1 MDRARRRR
9 GQALKISGGEGVLY
23 EPARHETLVPL
34 RWDESVVRQTI
45 ERIVADTEARFSE
58 ERYWP
63 LHPLDAH
70 GAHEPG
76 QFETR
81 LYDGAGGVIWALR
94 YLEDVGACALS
105 RRYVDLL
112 ERLSVDNRR
121 ALGARFEESRA
132 SFLVGDTPIEMMA
145 FGEAP
150 TAERASLLADLIAG
164 NIDHPAR
171 ELMLGSPGTLLAA
184 LFLHE
189 RTGHERWSDLFR
201 RTARTLWEE
210 LEWSEEH
217 RCAHW
222 TQRLFGGTST
232 YLDAVHGF
240 VATALPLIRG
250 RHLLGDD
257 TWRRWER
264 TIVDTVARTADRRGA
279 HANWRPELKDVRPGQ
294 KKLVQFCHGAPG
306 FIVCLAG
313 LPGTALD
320 DVLVAGGE
328 LVWSAGPLAKGSN
341 LCHGTGGNGYSFL
354 KLYRRTR
361 DSRWLTRARSF
372 AMHGIAQTRDAA
384 ARYGQSRY
392 SLWTGDLGFA
402 IYLWDCLRADAE
414 FPTLDVFY
422 ASSRRAIGAA
432 NGGPGAPDGISYS
445 SQPAPL

>member
-1 MDRARRRR
+1 M
-9 GQALKISGGEGVLY
+9 LY
-23 EPARHETLVPL
+23 EPARHEALLPAQ
-34 RWDESVVRQTI
+34 WDESVVRQTI
-45 ERIVADTEARFSE
+45 EWIVADTEARFSE

-76 QFETR
+76 QFETS
-81 LYDGAGGVIWALR
+81 LYDGACGVIWALH
-94 YLEDVGACALS
+94 YLEGVGACALS
-105 RRYVDLL
+105 RRYCALL
-112 ERLSVDNRR
+112 ERLLVDNRR
-121 ALGARFEESRA
+121 ALGARVEESRA

-150 TAERASLLADLIAG
+150 TAARASVLADLVAG

-189 RTGHERWSDLFR
+189 RTEDQRWSDLFR
-201 RTARTLWEE
+201 LTANRLRQQ
-210 LEWSEEH
+210 LERSQEH
-217 RCAHW
+217 QCAYW
-222 TQRLFGGTST
+222 TQRLFGRSST

-250 RHLLGDD
+250 RRLLGDD
-257 TWRRWER
+257 AWRSWER
-264 TIVDTVARTADRRGA
+264 TIVDTVARTADRSGA
-279 HANWRPELKDVRPGQ
+279 HANWRPELNDVRSGQ

-306 FIVCLAG
+306 FVVCLAG
-313 LPGTALD
+313 LPCPVLD
-320 DVLVAGGE
+320 DLLVAAGE

-372 AMHGIAQTRDAA
+372 AMHGIAQTREAA
-384 ARYGQSRY
+384 ARCGQSRY

-402 IYLWDCLRADAE
+402 VYLWDCLRAEAE

-422 ASSRRAIGAA
+422 PPSHSAIGAA
-432 NGGPGAPDGISYS
+432 NSVDHARRTE
-445 SQPAPL
+445 